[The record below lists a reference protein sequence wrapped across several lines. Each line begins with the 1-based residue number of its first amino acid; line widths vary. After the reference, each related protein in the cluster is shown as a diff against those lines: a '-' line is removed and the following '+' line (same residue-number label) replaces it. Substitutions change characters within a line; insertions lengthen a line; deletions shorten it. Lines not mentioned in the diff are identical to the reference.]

1 MRSSW
6 RRSWSG
12 EVRCWTSRWPGAA
25 STTRRAV
32 VRIDASRAALRPP
45 VSPSRSN
52 PTSLWPAVM
61 LSRMSAQV
69 PVITSRWT
77 FGHRSRRA
85 ARRAGSTYALSD
97 STAATIS
104 VAFTSVDTRARSARS
119 WLVSV
124 TMFRAR
130 GSKASPVGVKL
141 APRAAFRKRAVPT
154 ARSSELSVSETV
166 DCETPSDRA
175 ARVWPPSWATA
186 RKTRRWRS
194 SSSGFTPTS
203 YHRRGRCAPSEL
215 WTPEPGHGGSAA
227 HGELAEAR
235 GPAGPRCPA
244 GIRRADVGAKEQPRD
259 GGARR
264 RAARRVALEQPTSHP
279 PEAHVDRSHLAP
291 AARPARK
298 RVQGRGGTR
307 ARGTRHR
314 EARPQRLHRDHS
326 RGGAASRRARHPG
339 HRRTDDQPLRL
350 DHGAHGGES
359 RIRHLGRLRRD
370 RHLRPAG
377 RGRAPLSGGAGAR
390 DGTLRS
396 ASGVRDDRRHRFRA
410 LGHRAPNPVLGHAA
424 MNKPARALTWVL
436 ALPAVTL
443 LACKAPAAAPAASI
457 PDVDR
462 KIDPCTDFDAYANG
476 SWRAANPIPAQLTR
490 WGRRAAAR
498 ETNRRQV
505 KDLLQ
510 EISEREDWPRGSI
523 ERLLG
528 DHYASCM
535 DEARIEGLGITPVA
549 ATLDEIDAIRSR
561 A

>member
-52 PTSLWPAVM
+52 PTSLWPAVT

-69 PVITSRWT
+69 PVITSSWT
-77 FGHRSRRA
+77 LGHRSRRA

-203 YHRRGRCAPSEL
+203 YHRRGRYVPSAL
-215 WTPEPGHGGSAA
+215 WTAEPERGGSASM
-227 HGELAEAR
+227 GSPLNPEVLLVL
-235 GPAGPRCPA
+235 
-244 GIRRADVGAKEQPRD
+244 DVQ
-259 GGARR
+259 
-264 RAARRVALEQPTSHP
+264 
-279 PEAHVDRSHLAP
+279 
-291 AARPARK
+291 
-298 RVQGRGGTR
+298 QG
-307 ARGTRHR
+307 
-314 EARPQRLHRDHS
+314 
-326 RGGAASRRARHPG
+326 
-339 HRRTDDQPLRL
+339 
-350 DHGAHGGES
+350 
-359 RIRHLGRLRRD
+359 
-370 RHLRPAG
+370 
-377 RGRAPLSGGAGAR
+377 
-390 DGTLRS
+390 
-396 ASGVRDDRRHRFRA
+396 
-410 LGHRAPNPVLGHAA
+410 
-424 MNKPARALTWVL
+424 
-436 ALPAVTL
+436 
-443 LACKAPAAAPAASI
+443 
-457 PDVDR
+457 
-462 KIDPCTDFDAYANG
+462 FDA
-476 SWRAANPIPAQLTR
+476 PT
-490 WGRRAAAR
+490 WGRRNNPEMEERVAELLDAWRSTSRPVIHLKHMSTEPGSPLRPDQPGNAFKAEAAPR
-498 ETNRRQV
+498 
-505 KDLLQ
+505 
-510 EISEREDWPRGSI
+510 SGERVI
-523 ERLLG
+523 
-528 DHYASCM
+528 
-535 DEARIEGLGITPVA
+535 
-549 ATLDEIDAIRSR
+549 
-561 A
+561 